1 MRDLYDVKR
10 NLNPLFMSGALF
22 LGALKRIEGKHSGI
36 PLGADLIGHVHGVIT
51 QTAQKIAIK
60 AGGKKMAFS
69 FSLRGMVFQSSITF
83 CIFNILH

>member
-1 MRDLYDVKR
+1 VRDLHDVQR

-22 LGALKRIEGKHSGI
+22 LGAIKRIEGEHSGI

-51 QTAQKIAIK
+51 QIAQKIAIK
-60 AGGKKMAFS
+60 AGGNTIAPI
-69 FSLRGMVFQSSITF
+69 FSLRGIICQSSITF